1 MRFRTRIALSPP
13 DDVVRITM
21 HRNLCEM
28 RDHDDL
34 MSAGEMRD
42 DLGKRDGN
50 SAAHT
55 SIDLVKYERVDI
67 VIRSQHNFDS
77 QHDAADLATRR
88 DTCKRPRLHAGARPI
103 EEFELRWPGLR
114 P

>member
-42 DLGKRDGN
+42 DLGKCDGINGDVDVDYCYRDYP
-50 SAAHT
+50 A
-55 SIDLVKYERVDI
+55 L
-67 VIRSQHNFDS
+67 IREKHLN
-77 QHDAADLATRR
+77 
-88 DTCKRPRLHAGARPI
+88 GY
-103 EEFELRWPGLR
+103 
-114 P
+114 

>member
-1 MRFRTRIALSPP
+1 MRFRTRIALSAP

-42 DLGKRDGN
+42 DLGEGHGN
-50 SAAHT
+50 SAAHAG
-55 SIDLVKYERVDI
+55 INLVKHERVDI
-67 VIRSQHNFDS
+67 VICSQYNLDS
-77 QHDAADLATRR
+77 TRLTSPPDAIRASGRA
-88 DTCKRPRLHAGARPI
+88 CMPA
-103 EEFELRWPGLR
+103 PGR
-114 P
+114 